1 MRMHACTAHA
11 KRPRVQT
18 TTTNRKGRAEGID
31 CCLLVVLMK
40 KGGGLDKQT
49 NI

>member
-1 MRMHACTAHA
+1 MRIGPI
-11 KRPRVQT
+11 PRNCVQT